1 MEAKGFKLR
10 TWARA
15 KGLSDTDFMILYQL
29 NLGAML
35 GRWGRGAKLRKL
47 LEAEGFDTSFL
58 DSCNSKDCGSLGS
71 GDCFG
76 DKSPRNDE
84 IKDCGNSLDCFGDKS
99 PRNDNMVVVG

>member
-1 MEAKGFKLR
+1 MKYKNLSEQMEAKGYKLK

-35 GRWGRGAKLRKL
+35 GRWGRGAELRKL

-58 DSCNSKDCGSLGS
+58 DEDEYLSYKTPCNG
-71 GDCFG
+71 
-76 DKSPRNDE
+76 E
-84 IKDCGNSLDCFGDKS
+84 A
-99 PRNDNMVVVG
+99 VVVG